1 MKDKWDRKYLYY
13 GITAVIVC
21 FIAIAFQALLEHVG
35 KVVGVV
41 DSFITSLNSVLIG
54 LFIAYLMNPIL
65 VCLDR
70 KVFGPFA
77 KKIANRLPFVKKKD
91 SFAFRLGRTL
101 SIIMTLFIFVGLI
114 WTFLWLVIPSIYESI
129 VAISQNSSTYIENI
143 QAWIHNIWNSD
154 KQQEAWVVN
163 IINQVTTS
171 VTTYLDT
178 EIIPKLGTWIVNV
191 SSGVIGGVKFL
202 FNCVVGLIVS
212 VYVMASKERF
222 GAQCKKMIYA
232 FLSKSKADKL
242 IEGISVT
249 DRIFGGFISGKIV
262 DSIIIGI
269 LCYFGMTI
277 LKLDFVVLIS
287 VIVGVTNVIP
297 FFGPFI
303 GAIPSALILLL
314 VDPMQCLIFVIWVL
328 VLQQLD
334 GNVIGPLILGDSTGV
349 NGFWIIV
356 SISVGGGMFGVPG
369 MIFGV
374 PVFATIYHLVRYI
387 CEELL
392 KKKGMPTDT
401 DAYRKQEDT
410 DIERRQDEED

>member
-1 MKDKWDRKYLYY
+1 MKEKWDRKYLYY

-21 FIAIAFQALLEHVG
+21 IIAFGFQAILDNIG
-35 KVVGVV
+35 KVTGVI
-41 DSFITSLNSVLIG
+41 SLFITSLNSVLIG
-54 LFIAYLMNPIL
+54 LFIAYLMNPVL
-65 VCLDR
+65 VCLDN

-77 KKIANRLPFVKKKD
+77 NKIATKSKIIKKKD
-91 SFAFRLGRTL
+91 SFAFRVSRTL
-101 SIIMTLFIFVGLI
+101 SIFVTLFIFVGLI
-114 WTFLWLVIPSIYESI
+114 WIFLRLVIPSIYESI
-129 VAISQNSSTYIENI
+129 LAISQNSSSYIENI
-143 QAWIHNIWNSD
+143 QNWVHDIWNTD
-154 KQQEAWVVN
+154 RQQEAWVVN
-163 IINQVTTS
+163 IINQISTS
-171 VTTYLDT
+171 VTGYLND
-178 EIIPKLGTWIVNV
+178 EIIPKMGTWIVNI

-212 VYVMASKERF
+212 VYVMASKEKF
-222 GAQCKKMIYA
+222 AAQCKKLIYA
-232 FLSKSKADKL
+232 FFKRENADQL
-242 IEGISVT
+242 IRGIGVT

-269 LCYFGMTI
+269 LCYFGMSL

-314 VDPMQCLIFVIWVL
+314 VDPMQCLIFVIWVFA
-328 VLQQLD
+328 LQQLD

-356 SISVGGGMFGVPG
+356 SISIGGGMFGVPG

-374 PVFATIYHLVRYI
+374 PVFASIYHLVRYI

-392 KKKGMPTDT
+392 KKKGMPTET
-401 DAYRKQEDT
+401 EAYQKKYVIES
-410 DIERRQDEED
+410 ERRQDEED

>member
-65 VCLDR
+65 VCLDS

-143 QAWIHNIWNSD
+143 QVWIHNIWNSD

-222 GAQCKKMIYA
+222 SAQCKKMIYA